1 MRQADFGQEEG
12 EIVPMPM
19 TVEQSKLLNALLD
32 RLSLAAARAGQAP
45 PRTSELLGELW
56 HRVPPADGRCW
67 DAYEADEVIEL
78 ARSVLRRL
86 NARSAWAPSREA
98 APAQAGS

>member
-1 MRQADFGQEEG
+1 MRQADFGRAEG

-19 TVEQSKLLNALLD
+19 TAQQAKTLNKLL
-32 RLSLAAARAGQAP
+32 RRVSLAAARGGQAP

-67 DAYEADEVIEL
+67 DAYEADEVLEL
-78 ARSVLRRL
+78 ARAVLL
-86 NARSAWAPSREA
+86 GLHARSACAPPREA
-98 APAQAGS
+98 IQAQAGS